1 MPKKIPPS
9 SSSDEDSDE
18 SPRSSVRS
26 PCSSSSF
33 AIDDEEDEREEEEEQ
48 EKEEEEEDAV
58 GWSRCMSVAGDL
70 TASIVPNGWL
80 REGDRALIKGET
92 VLMDGLPPVSEKSD
106 YK

>member
-1 MPKKIPPS
+1 VPKKIPPS

-26 PCSSSSF
+26 PCSCSSS
-33 AIDDEEDEREEEEEQ
+33 AIDDEEDEREEDEEQ

-70 TASIVPNGWL
+70 TASIVPTWWL
-80 REGDRALIKGET
+80 RGADRALIKGET
-92 VLMDGLPPVSEKSD
+92 VLMDRLLRVSEKSD
-106 YK
+106 CK